1 MKYKIDSLIENN
13 VEHKEILYVIPS
25 SDDELQNA
33 LELLA
38 EYFKKEF
45 RYDRLQYCK
54 SDQTMGACNQAS
66 IVKLSGSYPFSSL
79 FLDNANFRYGNYWL
93 FMFLDLS
100 SIAQI
105 HPVKL

>member
-1 MKYKIDSLIENN
+1 MKYKIDSPVIENN
-13 VEHKEILYVIPS
+13 VEHKEILYIIPS

-45 RYDRLQYCK
+45 RYSHLQYCK
-54 SDQTMGACNQAS
+54 SVQTKGSCNQAS

-93 FMFLDLS
+93 FMFS
-100 SIAQI
+100 TYRQ
-105 HPVKL
+105 